1 MQLTQA
7 PAPLHRYFI
16 LSAYWFGSS
25 FQWFLLLP
33 ILMPKDVSRLVGEAD
48 KGTYLSVLLGIPALI
63 PLILPPFLGVWSDR
77 VGRRLPFLGWGVL
90 VTVLGL
96 ALMFVAPSY
105 ALYFVGYVV
114 VQLGNA
120 IAASPYA
127 ALIPDVVP
135 AQDMGRA
142 SGAMGFLQLSS
153 QIAGGV
159 ALLLLSSRAAQYG
172 VLALVLALATLITL
186 LGVKDPQIKK
196 AGSETAPL
204 RTYLGPEYR
213 DFRWVFLT
221 RAFTE
226 SGRWA
231 VQPYLQYYQRDLI
244 GVFALGS
251 LVLKDAGQAVS
262 ILLLVLSLTAAITS
276 LAGGSLSDRYGKKRV
291 IFVAGAVMAISALG
305 FALTRSYGVALGMGL
320 LFGLG
325 YGAFISVDWAL
336 GASVLPRKEFHA
348 RDMGIWHVS
357 MVLPQVA
364 FVPLFGVLLDWANR
378 SSGQSFLGYPVLFGI
393 AIVFFV
399 LGTVFVGRVRR
410 VS

>member
-1 MQLTQA
+1 MS
-7 PAPLHRYFI
+7 RYFI

-33 ILMPKDVSRLVGEAD
+33 ILMPADVGRLVGEAD
-48 KGTYLSVLLGIPALI
+48 KGAYLGFLLGIPALI

-77 VGRRLPFLGWGVL
+77 IGRRMTFLGWGVGIIL
-90 VTVLGL
+90 AGL
-96 ALMFVAPSY
+96 AVMFAAPSY
-105 ALYFVGYVV
+105 ALYFAGYLV

-135 AQDMGRA
+135 EHEMGRA

-159 ALLLLSSRAAQYG
+159 VLLLLSSRAAQYG
-172 VLALVLALATLITL
+172 VLAGVLALATLITL
-186 LGVKDPQIKK
+186 IGVKDPRVKK
-196 AGSETAPL
+196 AGAETAPL
-204 RTYLGPEYR
+204 KTYFGAEYR

-231 VQPYLQYYQRDLI
+231 VQPYLQYYLRDLS

-251 LVLKDAGQAVS
+251 VILKDAGQAVS
-262 ILLLVLSLTAAITS
+262 VLLLVLSLTAAVTS

-291 IFVAGAVMAISALG
+291 IFIAGTVMAISALG
-305 FALTRSYGVALGMGL
+305 FALTRSYEVALGMGL

-336 GASVLPRKEFHA
+336 GASVLPRKEHHA

-364 FVPLFGVLLDWANR
+364 LVPLFGILLDSANR
-378 SSGQSFLGYPVLFGI
+378 SSGKDFLGYPILFGI

-399 LGTVFVGRVRR
+399 LGTVFVGRVKG
-410 VS
+410 VK